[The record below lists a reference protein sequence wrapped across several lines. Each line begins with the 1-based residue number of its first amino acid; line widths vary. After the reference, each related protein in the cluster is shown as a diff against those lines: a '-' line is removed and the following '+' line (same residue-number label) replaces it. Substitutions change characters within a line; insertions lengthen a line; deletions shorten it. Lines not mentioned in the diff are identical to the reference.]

1 VDSHDAAQPLDQGI
15 RRALWLSRNQLLAQS
30 SRLRSPLVMRCLDD
44 YTLGRRLPL
53 DTVATLPLE
62 SALQVGAV
70 VNL

>member
-1 VDSHDAAQPLDQGI
+1 
-15 RRALWLSRNQLLAQS
+15 
-30 SRLRSPLVMRCLDD
+30 MRCLDD

-53 DTVATLPLE
+53 DTVATLTLE